1 MIMQPIS
8 PIGSTLLRLR
18 QFVVSAYGR
27 QSFALLVAL
36 VVAIIFG
43 TGQWVVFA
51 TNPSGDLRIEVI
63 TAYNFIVDSNVE
75 SPSTYAPRAA
85 TLGAKFCN
93 DGANDL
99 SDVFGY
105 VGNYDPNGDLNPID
119 STPGIYPS
127 RTHPGLAGTFSLTHE
142 GGSAGLND
150 ATRYVGTIPAG
161 ECRTQYWL
169 VSYPRLD
176 GAGNSVTG

>member
-1 MIMQPIS
+1 MSIS
-8 PIGSTLLRLR
+8 ARLVRLVLSLVIVVGLFSPAAAPNTLL
-18 QFVVSAYGR
+18 A
-27 QSFALLVAL
+27 AP
-36 VVAIIFG
+36 ID
-43 TGQWVVFA
+43 
-51 TNPSGDLRIEVI
+51 GDLRIETI

-99 SDVFGY
+99 TDVFGY
-105 VGNYDPNGDLNPID
+105 VGNYDPNGDRNPID

-127 RTHPGLAGTFSLTHE
+127 RTHPGLVGTFALTHE

-161 ECRTQYWL
+161 
-169 VSYPRLD
+169 
-176 GAGNSVTG
+176 